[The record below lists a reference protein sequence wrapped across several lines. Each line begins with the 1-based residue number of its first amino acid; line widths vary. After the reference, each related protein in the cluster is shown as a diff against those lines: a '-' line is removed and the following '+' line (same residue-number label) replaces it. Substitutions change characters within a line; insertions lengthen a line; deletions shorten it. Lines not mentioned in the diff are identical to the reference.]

1 MTRRIGIVG
10 IDGSGKSTIMRR
22 LRHAVASESLISLT
36 CPDFHDTASAP
47 LQSLSRQLRA
57 FSDGADVVGH
67 PAIKAAALYL
77 QMTLYGPVE
86 RFCTETFRPAVLVCE
101 RHPIV
106 ESLVYGPVYVGLG
119 RRGRPGVSD
128 QDRIRKVLDGAE
140 PAAMDSIL
148 AWYAREAARL
158 GTDGDVWSVLDQ
170 VSDLVARG
178 PAAAIDGFG
187 LRYQTTL
194 PDDIVWL
201 DVAPEVAARRCAA
214 RAGGRPLE
222 AHETVGGL
230 TALRNSYLRARDV
243 LAEHAP
249 GLRFRTVTAT
259 DTVVDD
265 LIRSCLN
272 DSDESR

>member
-10 IDGSGKSTIMRR
+10 IDGSGKSTIIRR
-22 LRHAVASESLISLT
+22 LRQAVPSESLIPLS
-36 CPDFHDTASAP
+36 CPDFHHTADTP

-57 FSDGADVVGH
+57 FSDGADVVAH

-86 RFCTETFRPAVLVCE
+86 QFVIDTFRPAALVCE

-106 ESLVYGPVYVGLG
+106 ESLVYGPVYVELG
-119 RRGRPGVSD
+119 RCGRPRVSD
-128 QDRIRKVLDGAE
+128 RNRIRKVLDAAE
-140 PAAMDSIL
+140 PGTMDSIL

-158 GTDGDVWSVLDQ
+158 GTDGDLWSVLDQ
-170 VSDLVARG
+170 VSDLFARG

-187 LRYQTTL
+187 VRYQTTL
-194 PDDIVWL
+194 PDEIVWL
-201 DVAPEVAARRCAA
+201 DVTPELAARRCAA

-230 TALRNSYLRARDV
+230 TALRDSYLRARDM

-249 GLRFRTVTAT
+249 GLLFRTVTAT
-259 DTVVDD
+259 DDAVVDD
-265 LIRSCLN
+265 LIRSCL
-272 DSDESR
+272 S